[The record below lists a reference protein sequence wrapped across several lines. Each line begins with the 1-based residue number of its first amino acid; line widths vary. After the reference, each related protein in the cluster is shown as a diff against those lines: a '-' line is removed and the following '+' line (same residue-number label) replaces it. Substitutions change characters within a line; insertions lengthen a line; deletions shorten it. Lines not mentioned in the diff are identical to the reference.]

1 MKNVNVKII
10 GKHHEILN
18 IIKEPIH
25 CLVNFDWHP
34 DYPRYAEEVIDV
46 DFFTLQVDPV
56 WYEDNWVA
64 ILATYG
70 YVKEFTWVFNHDYDV
85 ENTKVFGSKNGDSII
100 FNKKFNKDMKI
111 FCEYVTIDLDF
122 FGSRTPV
129 NWSPEDRI
137 ELLRDTLKT
146 LKADNVTLILCKSDQ
161 FVNYDVDRFLQ
172 GILIELLCGQDKGEI
187 YWKKGGYE
195 V

>member
-10 GKHHEILN
+10 TKHHEILN
-18 IIKEPIH
+18 IIKEPIP

-34 DYPRYAEEVIDV
+34 DYPRYAEEVLDV
-46 DFFTLQVDPV
+46 DYFTLQIDPV

-64 ILATYG
+64 VLATYG
-70 YVKEFTWVFNHDYDV
+70 YVKEFTWVFNHDYDI

-100 FNKKFNKDMKI
+100 FNKKFNKDMEI

-129 NWSPEDRI
+129 NWNPEDRI
-137 ELLRDTLKT
+137 ELLRDTLNT
-146 LKADNVTLILCKSDQ
+146 LKADNVTLILCKSEQ
-161 FVNYDVDRFLQ
+161 FVNYDVDKFLQ
-172 GILIELLCGQDKGEI
+172 GILIEILCGQDKGEI
-187 YWKKGGYE
+187 YWKKSGFK